1 MKAIAQR
8 STARPTAGGF
18 TLIEIMIV
26 MVVIGILASIAVP
39 SYLQHV
45 RKSFRSQAQSCML
58 QTAQAMERRYTT
70 NLAYDKGDNT
80 GDPAL
85 GCRTEGRLDTRY
97 AITVGNIDARTYTI
111 TATPSGDQTND
122 ICGTMTLDQQ
132 STKTPT
138 TAGCW

>member
-1 MKAIAQR
+1 M
-8 STARPTAGGF
+8 
-18 TLIEIMIV
+18 
-26 MVVIGILASIAVP
+26 
-39 SYLQHV
+39 QHV

-70 NLAYDKGDNT
+70 NLAYDQGDNT

-97 AITVGNIDARTYTI
+97 TITVDDIGPRTYTI
-111 TATPSGDQTND
+111 TATAIGDQTND
-122 ICGTMTLDQQ
+122 ICGDMTLNQQ
-132 STKTPT
+132 GAKTP